1 MECDRGKV
9 CPIGRAGQAKVEGDV
24 LNTAHCSQEDA
35 EGLQAPKDWGVKLK
49 KKKHFKLVLPS
60 SFGCSFM

>member
-49 KKKHFKLVLPS
+49 KKHFKLVLPS

>member
-49 KKKHFKLVLPS
+49 KKKPL
-60 SFGCSFM
+60 